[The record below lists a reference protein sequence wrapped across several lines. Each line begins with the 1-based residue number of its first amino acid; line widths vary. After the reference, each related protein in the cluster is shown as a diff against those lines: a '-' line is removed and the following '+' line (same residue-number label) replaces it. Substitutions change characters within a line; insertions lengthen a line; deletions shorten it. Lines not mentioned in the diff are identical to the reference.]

1 MRCRVTDDHDPY
13 DEPPEGPALAHASEQ
28 IVLGGAMLNGALVEQ
43 LVDVIRL
50 DSFADQRHRQIW
62 AAITALA
69 LGGGSTDSTAVAVAL
84 NHSGELKQAGGFTY
98 LYECVAAVP
107 TGAMVPHHAR
117 LVAEASR
124 ARRQHVTA
132 ARLTQAAGTDGFRS
146 LLEAALDEHER
157 TLVGR
162 LLTIDLGPYL
172 DGEIVHE
179 EPTIGAHRDDGHQAL
194 YAGKWHTL
202 IAPNESGKSWFAM
215 HHVVVEL
222 HRGNH
227 VVYGHFE
234 EPDPTSTIARARAL
248 GASDEQLREQ
258 LVWLDLTKA
267 WTAEQR
273 DSQMAAIVA
282 ARTGPVT
289 LVVLDG
295 INAACSMHGWDSTR
309 DPAAIGAYR
318 TAFVRPA
325 AVAGAAVLS
334 LGHPPKA
341 KDRQDDRHGYG
352 STAWLDEVD
361 GAAFRLLADPQDPIG
376 RGVRGSSALSCVKD
390 RPGNVKLHGQVRD
403 DDATSAVPGW
413 VYWGQFVVDDTG
425 PEGETTAGIYLGDPP
440 LSDATVDEV
449 TTQLVLDAIKAANL
463 AGHEPSLRSL
473 AKEIKVKRA
482 TIAKARD
489 QLVAAGCVKVRDGP
503 RGSQMHVYVHDP

>member
-1 MRCRVTDDHDPY
+1 
-13 DEPPEGPALAHASEQ
+13 
-28 IVLGGAMLNGALVEQ
+28 MLDGTGTVVEQ
-43 LVDVIRL
+43 LVDIVRL
-50 DSFADQRHRQIW
+50 ASFADPRHRAIW

-69 LGGGSTDSTAVAVAL
+69 LAGGATDPTAVATAL
-84 NHSGELKQAGGFTY
+84 HHSGELKSAGGSLY
-98 LYECVAAVP
+98 LHECQQAVP
-107 TGAMVPHHAR
+107 TGAMVSYHAR
-117 LVAEASR
+117 LVAEA
-124 ARRQHVTA
+124 ATRRGEHVTA
-132 ARLTQAAGTDGFRS
+132 ARLAQAAGTAAFRG

-157 TLVGR
+157 TPVGH

-172 DGEIVHE
+172 DGEVVHD
-179 EPTIGAHRDDGHQAL
+179 EPAIGAHRDDGRQML

-202 IAPNESGKSWFAM
+202 IAPNESGKSWLAA

-234 EPDPTSTIARARAL
+234 EPEPTSTIARLRAL
-248 GASDEQLREQ
+248 GATKDELREQ

-267 WTAEQR
+267 WKPEER
-273 DSQMAAIVA
+273 ESQMAAIIA
-282 ARTGPVT
+282 AQAGPVT

-318 TAFVRPA
+318 AAFVRPA
-325 AVAGAAVLS
+325 TLAGAAVLS

-361 GAAFRLLADPQDPIG
+361 GAAFRLQSDPTEPIG

-390 RPGNVKLHGQVRD
+390 RPGNVKVHGRVRD
-403 DDATSAVPGW
+403 EDGTSAVPGW
-413 VYWGQFVVDDTG
+413 VYWGQFVIDDTG
-425 PEGETTAGIYLGDPP
+425 PEGETTAGMYAGEPGP
-440 LSDATVDEV
+440 TAEMVDEA
-449 TTQLVLDAIKAANL
+449 TRLLVLDAVKASNAQGN
-463 AGHEPSLRSL
+463 EPTFADLVKGVRL
-473 AKEIKVKRA
+473 KRA
-482 TIAKARD
+482 IVQAARD
-489 QLVAAGCVKVRDGP
+489 QLVVAGCLKIRDGP
-503 RGSQMHVYVHDP
+503 RNAKMHVYVHDP